1 MLCKGLTCYWLGR
14 EQRFLIPYYI
24 TAQQNMLGGGSP
36 PSQRVWCEELQEQRA
51 VMLLDILFH
60 ICLNCI
66 AIILRLLRSVSS

>member
-14 EQRFLIPYYI
+14 EQHFLIPYYI
-24 TAQQNMLGGGSP
+24 TAQQNMQGGSP

-51 VMLLDILFH
+51 IMVLDILFH

-66 AIILRLLRSVSS
+66 VIILHRVKSLSN

>member
-14 EQRFLIPYYI
+14 EQHFPVPYYI
-24 TAQQNMLGGGSP
+24 TAQQNMGSP

-51 VMLLDILFH
+51 VMLLDILVH

-66 AIILRLLRSVSS
+66 AIILHLLRSISS